1 MMKLLTMLHIMLN
14 IVIVITEIS
23 DIFLEP
29 CNEYLFFTPNY
40 IYENTEMNI
49 IGCYIT
55 SIFLVCLMPLYCLP
69 VSIIYLIYWLFHI
82 GRKD

>member
-1 MMKLLTMLHIMLN
+1 MIKLLTMLYIILN

-29 CNEYLFFTPNY
+29 CNDYLFFTPNH
-40 IYENTEMNI
+40 IYVNTKMNI

-55 SIFLVCLMPLYCLP
+55 SIFSYMSYA
-69 VSIIYLIYWLFHI
+69 IILSASKHYLSYILATSYW
-82 GRKD
+82 

>member
-1 MMKLLTMLHIMLN
+1 MLKSLIMLYIMFN
-14 IVIVITEIS
+14 VTIVITEIS

-29 CNEYLFFTPNY
+29 CNDYFFFTPNY

-49 IGCYIT
+49 VGCYIT
-55 SIFLVCLMPLYCLP
+55 SIFLMCLMPLYCLP
-69 VSIIYLIYWLFHI
+69 ASIIYLIYWLFHI

>member
-1 MMKLLTMLHIMLN
+1 MLKSLIMLYIMFN
-14 IVIVITEIS
+14 IVIVVTEIS

-29 CNEYLFFTPNY
+29 CNDYFFFTPNH
-40 IYENTEMNI
+40 IYKNTKMNI

-55 SIFLVCLMPLYCLP
+55 SIFIICLMPLYCLP
-69 VSIIYLIYWLFHI
+69 ASIIYLMYWLFHI

>member
-1 MMKLLTMLHIMLN
+1 MIDLLTMLYIVFN
-14 IVIVITEIS
+14 IVIVVSEIS
-23 DIFLEP
+23 DIFLGP
-29 CNEYLFFTPNY
+29 YNDYLFFTPNH

-55 SIFLVCLMPLYCLP
+55 SIFLMCLMPLYCLP
-69 VSIIYLIYWLFHI
+69 ASIIYLIYWLFHI

>member
-1 MMKLLTMLHIMLN
+1 MINLLPMLYIILN

-23 DIFLEP
+23 NIFLEP

-69 VSIIYLIYWLFHI
+69 ASIIYLIYWLFHI